1 MAQIDKP
8 GLHFNTKLYT
18 GTGSSNAVTEL
29 DFRLGLDKN
38 RTDAASH
45 NLY

>member
-18 GTGSSNAVTEL
+18 GKEATNALLEL
-29 DFRLGLDKN
+29 DFNQIGFGLK
-38 RTDAASH
+38 T
-45 NLY
+45 